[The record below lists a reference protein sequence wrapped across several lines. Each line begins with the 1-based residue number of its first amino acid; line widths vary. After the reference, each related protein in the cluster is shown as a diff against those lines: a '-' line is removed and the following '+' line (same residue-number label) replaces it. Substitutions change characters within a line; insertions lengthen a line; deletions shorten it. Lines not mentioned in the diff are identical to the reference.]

1 MSIGPDLS
9 GFTRDEI
16 CDALDEV
23 RQPVSVAIFGS
34 MNEFNIG
41 GMIRT
46 AHNFLV
52 RDIHLVEVE
61 WFYEKGALSTLRF
74 EKRHLKRWAT
84 LDAFLEGMKD
94 RNIVSFERRD
104 NLDSH
109 DIRSYRYPENP
120 ILFFGSEKSGVPD
133 RILEASHSIVTIPIL
148 GLNNDHNVSIS
159 CGIALYD
166 WFAKNCRV

>member
-1 MSIGPDLS
+1 MSVAPNLS
-9 GFTRDEI
+9 EFTRDEI

-23 RQPVSVAIFGS
+23 RQPVSIAIYGS
-34 MNEFNIG
+34 KNEFNIG

-61 WFYEKGALSTLRF
+61 WFYEKGALSTLKY

-84 LDAFLEGMKD
+84 LASFIEGVKG
-94 RNIVSFERRD
+94 RPIVSYERREG
-104 NLDSH
+104 LDCY

-133 RILEASHSIVTIPIL
+133 EILAASHSVVTIPIL

-166 WFAKNCRV
+166 WFAKNCKV

>member
-9 GFTRDEI
+9 GLTRDEI

-34 MNEFNIG
+34 KNEFNIG

-104 NLDSH
+104 NLKSH
-109 DIRSYRYPENP
+109 DIRHYRYPENP
-120 ILFFGSEKSGVPD
+120 ILFFGSEKCGVPD
-133 RILEASHSIVTIPIL
+133 PIIHASHSIVTIPIL

-166 WFAKNCRV
+166 WFAKNCKV